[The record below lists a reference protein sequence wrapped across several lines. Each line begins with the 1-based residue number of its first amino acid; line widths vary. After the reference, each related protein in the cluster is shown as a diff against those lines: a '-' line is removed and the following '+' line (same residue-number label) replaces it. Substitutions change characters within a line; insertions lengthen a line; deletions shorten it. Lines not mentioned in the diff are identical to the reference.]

1 MKKVIFA
8 IIISSLLSGCVYRS
22 TAGAGKDFDQTK
34 ISSIQKGK
42 TTESD
47 LLSSLGEPVKKE
59 VVSADETKWIYE
71 KITSTAAVRVF
82 STKPKIDTKRKALEV
97 LIKNGVVTNYAFTD
111 NATSNYK

>member
-1 MKKVIFA
+1 MKKVILA
-8 IIISSLLSGCVYRS
+8 VLMASVLSGCVYRS
-22 TAGAGKDFDQTK
+22 TAEAGKDFDQTK

-59 VVSADETKWIYE
+59 VVSAEETKWIYE
-71 KITSTAAVRVF
+71 KVTSTAAVKVF
-82 STKPKIDTKRKALEV
+82 STKPRIDTKRKALEV
-97 LIKNGVVTNYAFTD
+97 LLKNGVVTNYAFTD

>member
-8 IIISSLLSGCVYRS
+8 IIIASMLSGCVYRS
-22 TAGAGKDFDQTK
+22 TAEAGNDFDQAK

-47 LLSSLGEPVKKE
+47 LLSYLGEPVKKE

-71 KITSTAAVRVF
+71 KVTSTAAVRIF